1 MLVYIHVVISH
12 ARVHLLERNVIG
24 EFLVEIRVSSRRMRR
39 ESDGLLTFDGFPF
52 SMEQKPGRDEK
63 FAGRDKMK
71 DRSDANR
78 V

>member
-1 MLVYIHVVISH
+1 MF
-12 ARVHLLERNVIG
+12 RVEENGYLIT
-24 EFLVEIRVSSRRMRR
+24 MRR

-63 FAGRDKMK
+63 FTGRDKTK